1 MPKNTKG
8 GKNAKKGK
16 NSGPVVSE
24 FVDLDNDDNQV
35 FGRVISKDYGDG
47 RFDVLTNDGLIAQ
60 CHICGK
66 IRRREWINYRDIVV
80 ISIRED
86 FGTMA
91 HKTFGKIYKGDIL
104 RKIDS
109 THFGKLK
116 KIEGFYL
123 LDDSRIRTGT
133 DGSIYLITSDEDA
146 AANSIIN
153 PSAAE
158 GMVNEGYEWDYEDGE
173 PKAEDSDD
181 ESDASSVSHDS
192 RKKEK
197 KKKSGQAKKQMSDA
211 DIDAI

>member
-16 NSGPVVSE
+16 NSGPIVSE
-24 FVDLDNDDNQV
+24 FIDLDADDNQV
-35 FGRVISKDYGDG
+35 FARVLSKDYGDG
-47 RFDVLTNDGLIAQ
+47 RFDVLTNDGLLAQ

-66 IRRREWINYRDIVV
+66 IRRREWINQRDIVV

-86 FGTMA
+86 FGKLP
-91 HKTFGKIYKGDIL
+91 HKVYGNIFKGDIL
-104 RKIDS
+104 RKIDP
-109 THFGKLK
+109 THYGKLK

-133 DGSIYLITSDEDA
+133 DGSISLITTDEA
-146 AANSIIN
+146 EAANTIIN
-153 PSAAE
+153 PNAGE
-158 GMVNEGYEWDYEDGE
+158 TNNGFEWDYGE
-173 PKAEDSDD
+173 EGPKAEDSGD

-197 KKKSGQAKKQMSDA
+197 KKRSGQARKEMSDA
-211 DIDAI
+211 DIDTI

>member
-16 NSGPVVSE
+16 NSGPIVNE
-24 FVDLDNDDNQV
+24 FINLDEDDNQV
-35 FGRVISKDYGDG
+35 FARVLSKDYGDG
-47 RFDVLTNDGLIAQ
+47 RFDVLTNDGLLAQ

-66 IRRREWINYRDIVV
+66 IRRREWINQRDIVV

-86 FGTMA
+86 FGTMP
-91 HKTFGKIYKGDIL
+91 HKVYGNIYKGDIL

-109 THFGKLK
+109 THYGKLK
-116 KIEGFYL
+116 KIDGFYL
-123 LDDSRIRTGT
+123 LDESRIRTGT
-133 DGSIYLITSDEDA
+133 DGSISLITTDEDTT
-146 AANSIIN
+146 NSIVN
-153 PSAAE
+153 PMTTESNN
-158 GMVNEGYEWDYEDGE
+158 GFEWDYGE
-173 PKAEDSDD
+173 EGPKVEESED

-197 KKKSGQAKKQMSDA
+197 KKKSGQVKKQLSDA

>member
-16 NSGPVVSE
+16 NSGPFVSE
-24 FVDLDNDDNQV
+24 FIDADEDDNQV
-35 FGRVISKDYGDG
+35 FARVMSKDYGDG

-91 HKTFGKIYKGDIL
+91 HKTFGKVYKGDIL
-104 RKIDS
+104 RKIDP
-109 THFGKLK
+109 THYGKLK
-116 KIEGFYL
+116 KLDGFYL
-123 LDDSRIRTGT
+123 LDEGRIKTGT
-133 DGSIYLITSDEDA
+133 DGSIYLITTDETA
-146 AANSIIN
+146 TNNIITN
-153 PSAAE
+153 PSAME
-158 GMVNEGYEWDYEDGE
+158 TNDGFEWDYADGE
-173 PKAEDSDD
+173 PPADESDD

-197 KKKSGQAKKQMSDA
+197 KKKSGQVKKQLSDA
-211 DIDAI
+211 DIEAI